1 MWEPTCPPNFLPS
14 GTLKCIA
21 DLHALVLPLVESQE
35 VRPAKRMRT
44 GLSVEESE
52 AREAFQL
59 MKEKKRSLNGFIDH
73 ILVMEPVDFLTIG
86 KPYRNIRLRTYFVWM
101 TISIIANLCNA
112 RTVTA
117 IFIRSY
123 LSMIVWLMLIFN
135 HDRDK
140 AQRCLLFLTYMR
152 LNPWERVIEN
162 LMYTA
167 ITVKLGLLYL
177 LAVKGT

>member
-1 MWEPTCPPNFLPS
+1 
-14 GTLKCIA
+14 
-21 DLHALVLPLVESQE
+21 
-35 VRPAKRMRT
+35 
-44 GLSVEESE
+44 
-52 AREAFQL
+52 
-59 MKEKKRSLNGFIDH
+59 
-73 ILVMEPVDFLTIG
+73 MEPVDFLTIG
-86 KPYRNIRLRTYFVWM
+86 KPYRSIRLRTYFVWM

-152 LNPWERVIEN
+152 LNPWEKVIEN

-167 ITVKLGLLYL
+167 ITVKLGLFFSCLEAWIMRPYMSMGEAILNLILFIIASYLPENWRILYL
-177 LAVKGT
+177 AIKSYFNGTVVGL

>member
-1 MWEPTCPPNFLPS
+1 
-14 GTLKCIA
+14 
-21 DLHALVLPLVESQE
+21 
-35 VRPAKRMRT
+35 
-44 GLSVEESE
+44 
-52 AREAFQL
+52 
-59 MKEKKRSLNGFIDH
+59 
-73 ILVMEPVDFLTIG
+73 MEPLDFLTIG
-86 KPYRNIRLRTYFVWM
+86 KPYRSIRLRTYFVWM
-101 TISIIANLCNA
+101 TISILANLCNA

-167 ITVKLGLLYL
+167 ITVKLGLFLIINEV
-177 LAVKGT
+177 AR